1 MDSDGKQRSGSKSD
15 DTATE
20 SVYAVD
26 GGERAPFRYR
36 LAAMLYDTIIVA
48 AIWVFTIVLLV
59 TLTGDSVVGAWVQ
72 SLLFI
77 ELFVFFAFFWIHK
90 GQTIGMLAWR
100 LRLESEQPFTLR
112 KAFFRFCG
120 AMASFLTLG
129 VGYYWIWIDPLR
141 RSWPDIF
148 SDSYVV
154 RYSKKNQSRKTS

>member
-1 MDSDGKQRSGSKSD
+1 MNSNDTQQSESHSPQPASESKH
-15 DTATE
+15 
-20 SVYAVD
+20 AVE

-36 LAAMLYDTIIVA
+36 LAAMLYDAIIVA

-59 TLTGDSVVGAWVQ
+59 TLVGDAVVGAWVQ

-77 ELFVFFAFFWIHK
+77 ELFVFFSYFWIHK
-90 GQTIGMLAWR
+90 GQTIGMVAWR

-129 VGYYWIWIDPLR
+129 LGYYWIWFDPQR

-148 SDSYVV
+148 SNSYIV
-154 RYSKKNQSRKTS
+154 RYSKKTPSSKPS

>member
-1 MDSDGKQRSGSKSD
+1 MDLDGKQRSGSNPD
-15 DTATE
+15 ETAE
-20 SVYAVD
+20 DSVYAVE

-129 VGYYWIWIDPLR
+129 VGYYWIWFDPLR

-148 SDSYVV
+148 SDSYIV
-154 RYSKKNQSRKTS
+154 RYSKETQSSEAS